1 MSALVTVYSV
11 LSDHFS
17 NLWSNVSKVVR
28 LAGSQPLIDSGSEL
42 PVQAISLQG
51 GVRRGSASVLG
62 LEGQK
67 CSSRFSKL
75 LRRLKRPLT
84 ES

>member
-1 MSALVTVYSV
+1 MSGLVTVYSV

-28 LAGSQPLIDSGSEL
+28 LAGLQPLIDSGSEL

-51 GVRRGSASVLG
+51 GVRRGSASVVG
-62 LEGQK
+62 
-67 CSSRFSKL
+67 
-75 LRRLKRPLT
+75 
-84 ES
+84 